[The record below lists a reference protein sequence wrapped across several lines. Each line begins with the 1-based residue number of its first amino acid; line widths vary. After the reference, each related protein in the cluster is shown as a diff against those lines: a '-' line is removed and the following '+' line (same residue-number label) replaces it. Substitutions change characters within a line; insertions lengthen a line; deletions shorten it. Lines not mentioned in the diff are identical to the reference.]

1 MASSTSDD
9 DFITVVCSNPNP
21 IQANTTSTDIE
32 ILISVTNI
40 PSWDL
45 PSILCHQTVKVQ
57 AHRNRLIEHSSYF
70 NGLLS
75 GSFSESGLDCIA
87 VEWNLEEFLHI
98 LNCIYDC
105 PLDVTSNN
113 FLPLYEGALYFGV
126 EMLLM
131 RCKTWFSE
139 VVSTEVPP
147 QVQLD
152 DLISIWS
159 FGLEHAR
166 DFLPELCGSYLA
178 RNFMWAISMN
188 CFVDIPYDLLLSCVK
203 HMNLTVDSEMHL
215 SNALLVWIDA
225 NTECMKGLSR
235 NEDVCTGVLKQIR
248 LSLLPLWFAA
258 EKRSSCHFSKFADE
272 SIDSIF
278 RLLRIPS
285 TGSVDAL
292 GASHL
297 HDLRIRLTKF
307 SKRVNLSRCSQITS
321 AVLLLSLLPSANSI
335 DYILRGIGQSPFN
348 LERLDRDQ
356 CSEVLNLLPTLSFEA
371 VQEVDISKCPRLHL
385 QSAIECFRK
394 SFPSLRILKA
404 AFLLKF
410 KISTLRKLVRKCPMV
425 CEVDLTTDTSPII
438 SSQVSIVS
446 SSPAI
451 TPQISNLSLNVRD
464 MTSFYNSGLSIAKL
478 TLEGRNDLYDSDLQY
493 ISRFCVSLQYVNL
506 KGCTSLTD
514 VGIAS
519 LLRRC
524 IKLHSVLVCDTS
536 FGINSVL
543 ALCSSSSNHIAV
555 EQIENELLDSLALN
569 LQILHMGSCKC
580 VDETSLLKLMSQ
592 MQKLK
597 SLCLSDTHLSDGAL
611 YSFRGSSLEV
621 LDISNTVVSNA
632 AVAYLVGGNPGL
644 KCLKARGCRNLS
656 EQESD
661 PQKREFSFSYSCR
674 ELHNEIGRT
683 CMLEEIALGWGFSYA
698 SLEALKPAITSLRKI
713 TVGLGGLLGEDGLRK
728 LPTICPMLESI
739 ILYFQ
744 VISDRTIMNI
754 MANLKK
760 LVVLAFCHCLGDI
773 SILSFKFPMPNL
785 RKLKL
790 ERVTPWMNNNDLFIL
805 TQSCAN
811 LVELSLLG
819 CTLLDSESQ
828 QIISQGWPG
837 LVSIHLEE
845 CGRVTTMGVSS
856 LLDCKAL
863 EDLLLRHNGPGL
875 QRSFIFDAAS
885 KLPMLRK
892 VSLDFC
898 DAAEGDFDIPN
909 YGDRHFLST
918 LKIAKCK
925 LQKGLKVSFVKAPRR
940 RQVHKETLVLVWN
953 SSTVTR
959 TVVKERL

>member
-9 DFITVVCSNPNP
+9 DFITVVCSNPNR
-21 IQANTTSTDIE
+21 IQANTTSTDVE

-57 AHRNRLIEHSSYF
+57 AHRNRLIQHSSYF

-87 VEWNLEEFLHI
+87 IEWNLEAFLHI

-105 PLDVTSNN
+105 PLDVTSKN

-139 VVSTEVPP
+139 VVSAEVPP

-225 NTECMKGLSR
+225 NTECMEGLSR
-235 NEDVCTGVLKQIR
+235 NEDVCTGILKQ
-248 LSLLPLWFAA
+248 
-258 EKRSSCHFSKFADE
+258 
-272 SIDSIF
+272 
-278 RLLRIPS
+278 
-285 TGSVDAL
+285 
-292 GASHL
+292 
-297 HDLRIRLTKF
+297 
-307 SKRVNLSRCSQITS
+307 RVNLSSCSQITS

-438 SSQVSIVS
+438 SSQVSVVS

-451 TPQISNLSLNVRD
+451 TPQISNLSLNVQD

-597 SLCLSDTHLSDGAL
+597 SLCLSDTRLSDGAL
-611 YSFRGSSLEV
+611 YSFRGSSLEM
-621 LDISNTVVSNA
+621 LDISNTMVSNA

-656 EQESD
+656 QQESD

-683 CMLEEIALGWGFSYA
+683 CMLEEIALGWGFSYS

-728 LPTICPMLESI
+728 LPTICPMLELI

-790 ERVTPWMNNNDLFIL
+790 QRVTPWMTNNDLFIL